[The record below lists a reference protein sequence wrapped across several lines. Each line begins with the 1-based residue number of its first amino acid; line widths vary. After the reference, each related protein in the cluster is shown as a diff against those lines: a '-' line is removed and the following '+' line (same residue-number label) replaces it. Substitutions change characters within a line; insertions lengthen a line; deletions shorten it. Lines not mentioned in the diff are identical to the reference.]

1 MGNFIGYLLLCNK
14 PSQTYCPKTIL
25 SQDSVAW
32 PRGSSVSP
40 LGSLMQSHG
49 MLGGKAG
56 WGGGKMASSTCLG
69 LALAVGWVPLFSSTW
84 PLSPSRAERFPHS
97 MAGLGQLSK
106 RVSPNA
112 QVLFKNIPCITFS
125 EVLLAKASHTAKA
138 CKSVGL
144 GDSASASSCPMV
156 AKPLWP
162 FLIHHCGPSSSRFQG
177 KWHFRQENNLSRG
190 PEVVITVT
198 V

>member
-1 MGNFIGYLLLCNK
+1 
-14 PSQTYCPKTIL
+14 
-25 SQDSVAW
+25 
-32 PRGSSVSP
+32 
-40 LGSLMQSHG
+40 
-49 MLGGKAG
+49 
-56 WGGGKMASSTCLG
+56 MASSTCLG

-84 PLSPSRAERFPHS
+84 PLSPGRAERFPHS

-106 RVSPNA
+106 RVGPSA

-144 GDSASASSCPMV
+144 GDSASASSCASVP
-156 AKPLWP
+156 KPLWP
-162 FLIHHCGPSSSRFQG
+162 FLNHHCGPSSSKFQG

-190 PEVVITVT
+190 PEVVTTVT
-198 V
+198 I